1 MANPRVFVSSTWYDL
16 RYVREN
22 LKYFIRT
29 IGYDPVLAEE
39 GNVFYDPSA
48 HVHDACLTEIPNC
61 QMLVLIIGGR
71 HGSNFKNEKGSIT
84 NFEFRQAKESKIPIF
99 ALVENAVL
107 GDFYLYKENRGND
120 KIDEK
125 EIRYPNADNYQ
136 IFEFIDEVQS
146 ASLNNALVPFRDFND
161 IESYLRQQWAGML
174 FGFLSQ
180 KSQADKV
187 EDTLE
192 MLTKISSRVE
202 MLSSQILKSVGT
214 PIAKVTASLY
224 DMMLEDEVIRD
235 LAFMGARPRPE
246 HILNYTSYRSC
257 FKAIKGKALGIY
269 SDEDEEGEYSFTV
282 SGDGSISRARFE
294 RTRRDT
300 RSFERR

>member
-1 MANPRVFVSSTWYDL
+1 
-16 RYVREN
+16 
-22 LKYFIRT
+22 
-29 IGYDPVLAEE
+29 
-39 GNVFYDPSA
+39 
-48 HVHDACLTEIPNC
+48 
-61 QMLVLIIGGR
+61 
-71 HGSNFKNEKGSIT
+71 
-84 NFEFRQAKESKIPIF
+84 
-99 ALVENAVL
+99 
-107 GDFYLYKENRGND
+107 
-120 KIDEK
+120 
-125 EIRYPNADNYQ
+125 
-136 IFEFIDEVQS
+136 
-146 ASLNNALVPFRDFND
+146 
-161 IESYLRQQWAGML
+161 ML

-224 DMMLEDEVIRD
+224 DMMLEDEGIRD

-294 RTRRDT
+294 RNSARYKELRKKMIEILDGEEMPLDQYLAESTSGLENLVDLT
-300 RSFERR
+300 DDEDD